1 MADSMRPARI
11 GAHTVVF
18 VLPSPAPLGDAFAR
32 RCRTRLLRDSIDDVA
47 FQRKQVTLKEPAARA
62 EAENEYV
69 LGAVQ
74 RGDANRESDHLF
86 FGSYAIATVPT
97 NEEGEFSAVLPAGT
111 YTLLAVMPLHERTYE
126 WFLPVSV
133 GTGQT
138 ARHALNEANNYTRG
152 WSCET
157 ALPFAAIA
165 K

>member
-1 MADSMRPARI
+1 MADSMRPARV

-18 VLPSPAPLGDAFAR
+18 VLPSPTPLGDAFVR
-32 RCRTRLLRDSIDDVA
+32 RCRERLRRDSIDDA
-47 FQRKQVTLKEPAARA
+47 ALQRKLVKLSEPAARA

-69 LGAVQ
+69 LSAVQ
-74 RGDANRESDHLF
+74 RSDANRESDHLF
-86 FGSYAIATVPT
+86 FGSYAIAVVPT
-97 NEEGEFSAVLPAGT
+97 NDEGEFSAVLPAGT

-126 WFLPVSV
+126 WFLPVSL

-138 ARHALNEANNYTRG
+138 ARYALNEANNFTRG